1 MWGFRAGCHA
11 AQAMHVDRQR
21 LVRALTF
28 WLRPDFL
35 VRCLRRFQQ
44 LEGFDRAIALASLT
58 FSALIPLGIVV
69 SGALSDHDIGDH
81 LVERFGLE
89 GKGARAVNDL
99 FDTGEDLA
107 TGFSVFSFFL
117 LLVTILS
124 FSRALQRLFERTW
137 ELPPLSVRN
146 TVNGLIWISGLVVYA
161 VITGAVRANYNAGVL
176 EILTGAVLAFVSIV
190 FVIWSGVLLSN
201 RRITR
206 RELLP
211 AAIVV
216 AAVGGLLAFGGDIY
230 VPRLFNSYANR
241 YGAVGAVFA
250 LISWLFVLMVGLVS
264 AVAVGREVSLEL
276 DAIQRGEKP
285 SSEQIQAE
293 WAIVRRQAHDARQRV
308 SDWRAARKP
317 ES

>member
-1 MWGFRAGCHA
+1 
-11 AQAMHVDRQR
+11 MHVDRER
-21 LVRALTF
+21 LGRALTF

-35 VRCLRRFQQ
+35 LRCLRRFQQ

-89 GKGARAVNDL
+89 GQGARAVNDL

-293 WAIVRRQAHDARQRV
+293 WAGVRRQAHEARQRV
-308 SDWRAARKP
+308 SDWRAARKQK
-317 ES
+317 S

>member
-1 MWGFRAGCHA
+1 MP
-11 AQAMHVDRQR
+11 VDRER
-21 LVRALTF
+21 VVRALTF

-35 VRCLRRFQQ
+35 VRCLRRFQT

-69 SGALSDHDIGDH
+69 SGAVSDHDIGDH
-81 LVERFGLE
+81 LVERFGLD
-89 GKGARAVNDL
+89 GNGARAVNDL

-107 TGFSVFSFFL
+107 SGFSVFSFFL

-146 TVNGLIWISGLVVYA
+146 TVNGLIWICGLVVYA

-176 EILTGAVLAFVSIV
+176 EILTAAVLGVVSVV
-190 FVIWSGVLLSN
+190 FVTWSGVLLSN

-211 AAIVV
+211 AAILV
-216 AAVGGLLAFGGDIY
+216 AAVGGLLAIGGDIY
-230 VPRLFNSYANR
+230 VPRLFNSYADR
-241 YGAVGAVFA
+241 YGVVGAVFA

-264 AVAVGREVSLEL
+264 AVAIGREVSLEL

-293 WAIVRRQAHDARQRV
+293 WAGVRRQANDARQRV
-308 SDWRAARKP
+308 SDWRAARKQK
-317 ES
+317 S

>member
-1 MWGFRAGCHA
+1 MD
-11 AQAMHVDRQR
+11 VDRER
-21 LVRALTF
+21 VVRALTF

-58 FSALIPLGIVV
+58 FSAIIPLGIVV
-69 SGALSDHDIGDH
+69 SGAVTDHSIGDH

-89 GKGARAVNDL
+89 GNGARAVQDL

-107 TGFSVFSFFL
+107 SGFSVFSFFL

-146 TVNGLIWISGLVVYA
+146 TKNGLIWISGLVVY
-161 VITGAVRANYNAGVL
+161 VVVTGVVRANYNAGVA
-176 EILTGAVLAFVSIV
+176 EILTGVALAGLSVG
-190 FVIWSGVLLSN
+190 FVIWSGVTLSN
-201 RRITR
+201 QRITK

-211 AAIVV
+211 AAILV
-216 AAVGGLLAFGGDIY
+216 AAVALVLGIAGDIW
-230 VPRLFNSYANR
+230 VPRLFNSYASR

-250 LISWLFVLMVGLVS
+250 LISWLFVLMVGLVT
-264 AVAVGREVSLEL
+264 AVAIGREVSDEL
-276 DAIQRGEKP
+276 AAIRRGEKP
-285 SSEQIQAE
+285 SNEQIQAE
-293 WAIVRRQAHDARQRV
+293 WAQVRTQAHEARQRV
-308 SDWRAARKP
+308 SDWRAARKQKR
-317 ES
+317 

>member
-1 MWGFRAGCHA
+1 MP
-11 AQAMHVDRQR
+11 VDRER
-21 LVRALTF
+21 VVRALTF

-35 VRCLRRFQQ
+35 VRCLRRFQT

-69 SGALSDHDIGDH
+69 SGAVSDHDIGDH
-81 LVERFGLE
+81 LVERFGLD
-89 GKGARAVNDL
+89 GNGARAVNDL

-107 TGFSVFSFFL
+107 SGFSVFSFFL

-146 TVNGLIWISGLVVYA
+146 TVNGLIWICGLVVYA

-176 EILTGAVLAFVSIV
+176 EILTAAVLGVVSVV
-190 FVIWSGVLLSN
+190 FVTWSGVLLSN

-211 AAIVV
+211 AAILV
-216 AAVGGLLAFGGDIY
+216 AAVGGLLAIGGDIY
-230 VPRLFNSYANR
+230 VPRLFNSYADR
-241 YGAVGAVFA
+241 YGVVGAVFA

-264 AVAVGREVSLEL
+264 AVAIGREVSLEL

-293 WAIVRRQAHDARQRV
+293 WAGVRRQANDARQRL
-308 SDWRAARKP
+308 SDWRAARKQK
-317 ES
+317 S

>member
-1 MWGFRAGCHA
+1 M
-11 AQAMHVDRQR
+11 QVDRER
-21 LVRALTF
+21 VVRALTF

-35 VRCLRRFQQ
+35 LRCARRFQT

-69 SGALSDHDIGDH
+69 SGAVSDHSVGQH

-89 GKGARAVNDL
+89 GKGAKAVQDL

-107 TGFSVFSFFL
+107 SSFSVFSFFL

-146 TVNGLIWISGLVVYA
+146 TKNGLVWITGLVVYT
-161 VITGAVRANYNAGVL
+161 VVTGLVRANYNAGVA
-176 EILTGAVLAFVSIV
+176 EVLTVAVLAGLSVGFVL
-190 FVIWSGVLLSN
+190 WSGVVLSN
-201 RRITR
+201 RRVTA

-211 AAIVV
+211 AALLV
-216 AAVGGLLAFGGDIY
+216 AAVGFLLSIGGDIW
-230 VPRLFNSYANR
+230 VPRLFNSYASR

-250 LISWLFVLMVGLVS
+250 LISWLFVLMVGLVAS
-264 AVAVGREVSLEL
+264 VAVGREVSIELE
-276 DAIQRGEKP
+276 AIKRGEKP
-285 SSEQIQAE
+285 SNEQIQAE
-293 WAIVRRQAHDARQRV
+293 WAQVRSQAHEARQRV
-308 SDWRAARKP
+308 SDWRAARKQKR
-317 ES
+317 

>member
-1 MWGFRAGCHA
+1 MR
-11 AQAMHVDRQR
+11 MDRER
-21 LVRALTF
+21 VLRALTF

-35 VRCLRRFQQ
+35 VRCFRRFQA

-69 SGALSDHDIGDH
+69 SAALSDHSIGDH
-81 LVERFGLE
+81 IVERFGLE
-89 GKGARAVNDL
+89 GSGARAVQAV
-99 FDTGEDLA
+99 FDTSDDLSS
-107 TGFSVFSFFL
+107 GFSVFSAFL

-146 TVNGLIWISGLVVYA
+146 TKNGLIWLSGLVVYA
-161 VITGAVRANYNAGVL
+161 VSTGVVRANYNAGVM
-176 EILTGAVLAFVSIV
+176 EILTTAVLALLSVAFVL
-190 FVIWSGVLLSN
+190 WSGMLLSN

-206 RELLP
+206 HELLP
-211 AAIVV
+211 AAILV

-230 VPRLFNSYANR
+230 VPRLFNSYAAR

-250 LISWLFVLMVGLVS
+250 LISWLFVLMVGLVA

-276 DAIQRGEKP
+276 DAIGRGEKP
-285 SSEQIQAE
+285 SNEQIQAE
-293 WAIVRRQAHDARQRV
+293 WDGVRRQAHEARQRV
-308 SDWRAARKP
+308 SDWRATRKQKR
-317 ES
+317 

>member
-1 MWGFRAGCHA
+1 MWGFRVGCHA
-11 AQAMHVDRQR
+11 AQAMHVDRER

-89 GKGARAVNDL
+89 GQGARAVNDL

-107 TGFSVFSFFL
+107 TGFSMFSFFL

-230 VPRLFNSYANR
+230 VPRLFNSYADR

-293 WAIVRRQAHDARQRV
+293 WAGVRRQAHEARQRV
-308 SDWRAARKP
+308 SDWRAARKQK
-317 ES
+317 S

>member
-1 MWGFRAGCHA
+1 MP
-11 AQAMHVDRQR
+11 VDRER
-21 LVRALTF
+21 VVRALTF

-35 VRCLRRFQQ
+35 VRCLRRFQA

-89 GKGARAVNDL
+89 GQGARAVTQL

-107 TGFSVFSFFL
+107 SGFSIFSFFL

-146 TVNGLIWISGLVVYA
+146 SKNGLIWISGLVVYA
-161 VITGAVRANYNAGVL
+161 VITGSVRANYNAGVL
-176 EILTGAVLAFVSIV
+176 ELLTGAVLAFLSVA
-190 FVIWSGVLLSN
+190 FVVWSGVLLSN

-211 AAIVV
+211 AAILV
-216 AAVGGLLAFGGDIY
+216 AAVAALLAIGGDIY
-230 VPRLFNSYANR
+230 VPRLFNSYADR

-264 AVAVGREVSLEL
+264 AVAIGREVSLEL

-293 WAIVRRQAHDARQRV
+293 WAGVRRQAHNARQRV
-308 SDWRAARKP
+308 SEWRAARKQKG
-317 ES
+317 

>member
-1 MWGFRAGCHA
+1 MGCHA
-11 AQAMHVDRQR
+11 AQAMHVDRER

-89 GKGARAVNDL
+89 GQGARAVNDL

-308 SDWRAARKP
+308 SDWRAARKQK
-317 ES
+317 S

>member
-89 GKGARAVNDL
+89 GQGARAVNDL

>member
-1 MWGFRAGCHA
+1 
-11 AQAMHVDRQR
+11 MHVDRER
-21 LVRALTF
+21 LGRALTF

-35 VRCLRRFQQ
+35 VRCLRRFQR

-69 SGALSDHDIGDH
+69 SGALSDHNIGDH
-81 LVERFGLE
+81 LVERYGLE
-89 GKGARAVNDL
+89 GQGARAVNDL

-293 WAIVRRQAHDARQRV
+293 WAGVRRQAHEARQRV
-308 SDWRAARKP
+308 SDWRAARKQK
-317 ES
+317 S

>member
-1 MWGFRAGCHA
+1 
-11 AQAMHVDRQR
+11 MHVDRER

-69 SGALSDHDIGDH
+69 SGALSDHNIGDH
-81 LVERFGLE
+81 LVERYGLE
-89 GKGARAVNDL
+89 GQGARAVNDL

-293 WAIVRRQAHDARQRV
+293 WAGVRRQAHEARQRV
-308 SDWRAARKP
+308 SDWRAARKQK
-317 ES
+317 S

>member
-1 MWGFRAGCHA
+1 M
-11 AQAMHVDRQR
+11 R
-21 LVRALTF
+21 LSREQVLRALTF

-35 VRCLRRFQQ
+35 VRCLRRFQA

-69 SGALSDHDIGDH
+69 SGALSDHSIGDH
-81 LVERFGLE
+81 IVERFGLE
-89 GKGARAVNDL
+89 GNGARAVNDL

-107 TGFSVFSFFL
+107 SGFSAFSFFL

-146 TVNGLIWISGLVVYA
+146 TKNGLIWLTGLVVYA
-161 VITGAVRANYNAGVL
+161 VVTGVVRANYNEGVL
-176 EILTGAVLAFVSIV
+176 EILTAAVLGLVSVLFVL
-190 FVIWSGVLLSN
+190 WSGVLLSD

-206 RELLP
+206 HQLLP
-211 AAIVV
+211 AAILV
-216 AAVGGLLAFGGDIY
+216 AVVGGLLAIGGDIY
-230 VPRLFNSYANR
+230 VPRLFNSYAGR

-264 AVAVGREVSLEL
+264 AVAIGREVSEEL
-276 DAIQRGEKP
+276 DAIRRGEKP
-285 SSEQIQAE
+285 SNEQIQAE
-293 WAIVRRQAHDARQRV
+293 WAQVRQQAHEARQRV
-308 SDWRAARKP
+308 SDWRAARKQKR
-317 ES
+317 